1 MKVLPE
7 FLPLGQN
14 ELDSVS
20 EISYMNGWNNIISL
34 ANNWKSSKIW
44 MERNPSASKEVVED
58 VILLSIAVEEASTD
72 NMDPQPLVGPAQSDG
87 CLLNCFEIL
96 ELWERHPLFILGVVI
111 RNSGGSFAPNHWI
124 CDKDQDLIFF
134 LGIVGLLQ
142 CFKNLVGLIK
152 GC

>member
-14 ELDSVS
+14 ELDSIR

-34 ANNWKSSKIW
+34 SNNWKSSKIW
-44 MERNPSASKEVVED
+44 MEGNPGTSKEVVED
-58 VILLSIAVEEASTD
+58 VILLAIAVEEASTN
-72 NMDPQPLVGPAQSDG
+72 NMDPQPLVGPTQSDG
-87 CLLNCFEIL
+87 RLLNCFEVL
-96 ELWERHPLFILGVVI
+96 ELWERHPFFILGVFV

-124 CDKDQDLIFF
+124 CDKHQDLIFF
-134 LGIVGLLQ
+134 LRTVALLQ
-142 CFKNLVGLIK
+142 CLKNLVGLIK